1 MTQALAAL
9 AAAAYLAA
17 APQAPQG
24 PLPTPAPGASRPA
37 LGLAIEFEKT
47 PAPDAERRAVEQ
59 VRRTGVNFF
68 LLTLSWS
75 KAEPSPRK
83 YRLEEITRTARLLR
97 QSGAVLHLDLPL
109 VAGRRRDVASDLSAL
124 AFDDPKLSVRLGQL
138 LEALEA
144 TGALADL
151 STISLGYEADAYFA
165 DKPEELKAYRRLFDG
180 AVEFLGKI
188 APRLA
193 VGVTTAAPGESVSP
207 EVAAELHRKSP
218 VLFYLYAPF
227 EREKPYWHRPP
238 DALDSDWKRL
248 LESAKD
254 RPVAFPEV
262 AYSSAAENGSSPE
275 KQAEFVRR
283 LRRFLSA
290 ADGRRILFAR
300 YVTWRDPPPDLFRA
314 DPSAPEPARR
324 RTGFLSHRGL
334 QGPDGT
340 PKPAWKEWVRAG
352 K

>member
-1 MTQALAAL
+1 MGAMIRVIGAL
-9 AAAAYLAA
+9 AAAAWLAA
-17 APQAPQG
+17 PPQAP
-24 PLPTPAPGASRPA
+24 PPAPQRPA

-47 PAPDAERRAVEQ
+47 PAPEVERRAVEE

-75 KAEPSPRK
+75 KAEPAPRK
-83 YRLEEITRTARLLR
+83 YRVEEIARTARLFR
-97 QSGAVLHLDLPL
+97 QSGATLHLDLPL
-109 VAGRRRDVASDLSAL
+109 VAGRRRDVPADLEKS
-124 AFDDPKLSVRLGQL
+124 AFDDPKLSIRLGQL
-138 LEALEA
+138 FEALRD
-144 TGALADL
+144 ALADF

-180 AVEFLGKI
+180 AVEFLGKV

-218 VLFYLYAPF
+218 VLFYVYAPF
-227 EREKPYWHRPP
+227 EREKPFRHRPP
-238 DALDSDWKRL
+238 DALDADWKRL

-254 RPVAFPEV
+254 RPIAFPEIS
-262 AYSSAAENGSSPE
+262 YSSAPENGSSPE

-283 LRRFLSA
+283 LRRFVSS
-290 ADGRRILFAR
+290 ADGKRILFAR
-300 YVTWRDPPPDLFRA
+300 YVTWRDPPPDLFRT
-314 DPSAPEPARR
+314 DPSAAEPMRR
-324 RTGFLSHRGL
+324 RTSYLLHRGL

-340 PKPAWKEWVRAG
+340 AKPAWKEWVRG
-352 K
+352 QK